1 MALVVKAQSNVYG
14 VFGEQFDG
22 AYFDTRKMIDSC
34 NKIIAREEART
45 LSHTLKDSIEG
56 TTDFSDS
63 ISAYLAAGRKVKHY
77 EMMIVSPDSDEII
90 ESL

>member
-1 MALVVKAQSNVYG
+1 MPKYVFDSQQIIDRCNITIAQ
-14 VFGEQFDG
+14 Q
-22 AYFDTRKMIDSC
+22 A
-34 NKIIAREEART
+34 ART
-45 LSHTLKDSIEG
+45 LSYTLKETIQG

-77 EMMIVSPDSDEII
+77 EMMIVSPDSDETI